1 MNTSL
6 TRKKFLVNSGIA
18 VAGMLCG
25 RDVLRA
31 QPGTTSLVPS
41 PQSADNVPDFPEHDP
56 QIDRAR
62 VKRFV
67 IAGHFN
73 LPAVEKMLA
82 EDPTLINGAADW
94 GNGDFENALGGA
106 SHMGRRDIA
115 EFLLAHNARMDIFA
129 ATMLGKID
137 IVKAAVTAFQNIVP
151 VPGRMAFFDCGS
163 VRLML
168 AIPERPDLDHPSS
181 ILYFKVPDIEQAHE
195 GLVSR
200 KVHFETKPMLVASMA
215 THDLWLA
222 EFRDSENNV
231 LAL

>member
-1 MNTSL
+1 MNEQRNISL
-6 TRKKFLVNSGIA
+6 SEIGQISVNVHDFDRA
-18 VAGMLCG
+18 VAFYK
-25 RDVLRA
+25 D
-31 QPGTTSLVPS
+31 
-41 PQSADNVPDFPEHDP
+41 
-56 QIDRAR
+56 
-62 VKRFV
+62 
-67 IAGHFN
+67 
-73 LPAVEKMLA
+73 
-82 EDPTLINGAADW
+82 TLGIKHL
-94 GNGDFENALGGA
+94 F
-106 SHMGRRDIA
+106 
-115 EFLLAHNARMDIFA
+115 
-129 ATMLGKID
+129 T
-137 IVKAAVTAFQNIVP
+137 

-231 LAL
+231 LALMCEKPR